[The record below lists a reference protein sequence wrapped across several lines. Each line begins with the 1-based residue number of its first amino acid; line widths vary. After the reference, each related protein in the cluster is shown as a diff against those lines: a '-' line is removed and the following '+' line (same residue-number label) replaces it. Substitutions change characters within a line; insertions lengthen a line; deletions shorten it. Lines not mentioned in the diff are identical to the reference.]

1 MEGTKTILVVED
13 DALLLDG
20 MKTIFEKNGFSVET
34 ASDGATGYMK
44 VLKLKPDLLLLDIML
59 PKLDG
64 VEFLR
69 QLKDD
74 PWGKTASVI
83 VLTNLESK
91 AHLAKVLELGDYDYL
106 SKTDWSLDELL
117 EKVKQKLQ
125 LA

>member
-1 MEGTKTILVVED
+1 MTAPKTILVVED

-20 MKTIFEKNGFSVET
+20 MRTLFEKHGFNVET

-64 VEFLR
+64 VEFLT

-83 VLTNLESK
+83 ILTNLDSK
-91 AHLAKVLELGDYDYL
+91 AHLARVLELGDYDYL
-106 SKTDWSLDELL
+106 SKTDWSLDDLL
-117 EKVKQKLQ
+117 KKVNQKLG